1 MIEVQYKIQVQTSG
15 YDTISFLFLELFL
28 LLILYRVVSSS
39 DSDLAMILSFFRVHS
54 LGQKLLYKKG
64 WEVGDFR
71 FPVIAV

>member
-1 MIEVQYKIQVQTSG
+1 MIKKLLKYSTRIIDYKYKLVTSLNKSF
-15 YDTISFLFLELFL
+15 IS
-28 LLILYRVVSSS
+28 RVVSSFS
-39 DSDLAMILSFFRVHS
+39 SELAMILSFFRVHS